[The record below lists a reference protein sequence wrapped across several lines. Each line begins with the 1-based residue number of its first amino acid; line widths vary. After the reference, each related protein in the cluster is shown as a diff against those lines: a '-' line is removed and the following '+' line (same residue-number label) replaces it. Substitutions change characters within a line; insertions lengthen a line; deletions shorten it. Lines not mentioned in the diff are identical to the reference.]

1 MMLRR
6 RWSLRRRVLCA
17 GPVGYA
23 LKQRVAALLCL
34 AGRQGF
40 RWHLRAVAA
49 RDHGRQHRVPM
60 VSHRRRLAA
69 RHWPCVC
76 TPLAPPRAAV
86 AALEPDRHAAG
97 PKKARRAHPER
108 RGRSAGPRRYPPL
121 HTVGEGSGLSAFS
134 TERSEHARQ
143 HGADTH
149 PCHHMPAARH
159 ACSIA
164 LAGRQSRAR
173 PARRHA
179 LIGAATIGSAAT
191 PTAAAAAAA
200 AAAWETLRAAEDAR
214 ADLQAGA
221 RGRRDARHPT
231 RLRAEVRSPSRR
243 PGLAAWGWLPV
254 PVRGCAAITV
264 LGPPKIDLGVCVGMF
279 CGACMYVGGVGQK
292 ELHCAPP
299 LQRTMSLDE
308 FGNGYI

>member
-1 MMLRR
+1 VQVLGRPGGAAAGGDEMMLRR

-17 GPVGYA
+17 GPAGDA
-23 LKQRVAALLCL
+23 LKQRLAALLCL

-86 AALEPDRHAAG
+86 AGPEPDQHAAG
-97 PKKARRAHPER
+97 PQKARQAHPER
-108 RGRSAGPRRYPPL
+108 RGRFAGPRRYPPL

-134 TERSEHARQ
+134 TKHAWQ

-149 PCHHMPAARH
+149 PCPHMRPAPAARH

-179 LIGAATIGSAAT
+179 LNGAATIGSAAT

-200 AAAWETLRAAEDAR
+200 AAAWKTLRAVEDAR

-231 RLRAEVRSPSRR
+231 RLRAEVRSPSR
-243 PGLAAWGWLPV
+243 PQEAA
-254 PVRGCAAITV
+254 R
-264 LGPPKIDLGVCVGMF
+264 
-279 CGACMYVGGVGQK
+279 
-292 ELHCAPP
+292 
-299 LQRTMSLDE
+299 S
-308 FGNGYI
+308 